1 MKPVQVL
8 FDEALLS
15 ELDSDDEV
23 KKHGRSRVLRNLVSI
38 YLRDRRQ
45 AIVDAQYVYGYGGDF
60 KQALDSAIGFGGDQ
74 HFAGRTP
81 IQEPRCLGREYRSR
95 SE

>member
-23 KKHGRSRVLRNLVSI
+23 EKHGRSRVLQNLVSS

-45 AIVDAQYVYGYGGDF
+45 SIVDAQYASGYGGDF
-60 KQALDSAIGFGGDQ
+60 KVTDELDGWEEEGERPG
-74 HFAGRTP
+74 
-81 IQEPRCLGREYRSR
+81 E
-95 SE
+95 